1 MAFDTR
7 DRTTAV
13 GIRRSGDEAL
23 EVDWK
28 DGSTSVIELWTIR
41 VSCGCAVCCNEL
53 TGEPVLDP
61 DTVPRDIRANR
72 IAPVGNYAITFEWS
86 DGHDTGIYPWE
97 LIRELAD

>member
-1 MAFDTR
+1 
-7 DRTTAV
+7 
-13 GIRRSGDEAL
+13 
-23 EVDWK
+23 
-28 DGSTSVIELWTIR
+28 
-41 VSCGCAVCCNEL
+41 
-53 TGEPVLDP
+53 VLDP